1 MAPEIMR
8 VWPWYVTSVV
18 MARNARETLSDSRWL
33 MIDPLTTSVSLQRR
47 RHPGR
52 GEAFHKHDARGLR
65 KYKLVYTGSNI
76 LAVMI
81 QLQAA
86 TYGGCSPN
94 TVVIR
99 TTRARRR
106 GAAKERDRCVTM
118 TSLATFTA
126 LAPPTANANMTTSER
141 KAHENVTSA
150 ALLLVLKV
158 APPWPTKSSERVVGD
173 QRGPFGKTFFIPRRR
188 QFCGWGF
195 EFTHAARS

>member
-1 MAPEIMR
+1 MR

-18 MARNARETLSDSRWL
+18 MARTARETLSDSNWL
-33 MIDPLTTSVSLQRR
+33 MINPLTRSVSLQRR

-52 GEAFHKHDARGLR
+52 GEAFHTHNARGLR
-65 KYKLVYTGSNI
+65 KYKYKLVYTGSCI

-106 GAAKERDRCVTM
+106 GAAKERDRWVTM

-126 LAPPTANANMTTSER
+126 LTLAPPTANANMTASER

-158 APPWPTKSSERVVGD
+158 APPRPTKSSERVVGD
-173 QRGPFGKTFFIPRRR
+173 QRGPLGKTFLIPRRR
-188 QFCGWGF
+188 QFGSNSPS
-195 EFTHAARS
+195 TIS